1 MAKLHSKKLFIKA
14 LNNKFATEKK
24 TLAAKGIVEE
34 NLQDQKTGY
43 LRLGPDQSA
52 RKREFMEYSAK
63 LAGKRGV
70 SFYNPY
76 VHAGGIPLGQ
86 RQLVPYKLSG
96 TEYVVEG
103 DDLHFVNNP
112 AMQQLWD
119 DVRRTI
125 VVGLD
130 MAHEVLEKRL
140 GKEVTPE
147 TINNYLEILNHAM
160 PGAAVVQEHM
170 CETHPGLVDDCNVRI
185 FTGNDELADEIDSQ
199 YVIDI
204 NKLFPAEQAEQLK
217 AAIGKTTWQAIHVPT
232 IVVRSCDGGTTSRW
246 SAMQLGMTFIDAYN
260 MAAGEAA
267 VADLAYAAKHAA
279 VLQMSDM
286 LPARRAR
293 GPNNPGGL
301 SFGFL
306 SDMVQTSRTAA
317 ADPVK
322 VSLNVV
328 AAGAML
334 YDQIW
339 LGSYMSG
346 GVGFTQYA
354 TAAYTNDVL
363 DDFCYYGVDFAVDK
377 FGGFAKAPQTLDV
390 AKELGTEVTL
400 YGMEQY
406 EAYPTLLEDHFG
418 GSQRAS
424 VLAAA
429 SGITAA
435 IASGHSQVGLAGW
448 YLSMLLHKEG
458 WGRLGF
464 FGYDLQDQC
473 GPTNVFSYQS
483 DEGNPVEMR
492 GANYPN
498 YAMNVGHQGEYAGI
512 SCAAHAG
519 RMDAF
524 TINPLIKV
532 TFANPGLVFD
542 WADVRTAFGKGGARE
557 FRAAGDRA
565 LVMPA
570 V

>member
-1 MAKLHSKKLFIKA
+1 MAKMHSKKLFIKA
-14 LNNKFATEKK
+14 LNKKFGKDFDLT
-24 TLAAKGIVEE
+24 G
-34 NLQDQKTGY
+34 QKTEY
-43 LRLGPDQSA
+43 KRLGPEQSA
-52 RKREFMEYSAK
+52 RKREFMEYAK
-63 LAGKRGV
+63 KLEGKRGMTG
-70 SFYNPY
+70 YNPY

-112 AMQQLWD
+112 AMQQQWD
-119 DVRRTI
+119 DIRRTI
-125 VVGLD
+125 IVGLD

-170 CETHPGLVDDCNVRI
+170 VETHPGLVDDCNVRI
-185 FTGNDELADEIDSQ
+185 FSGDDNLVDEIDPQ
-199 YVIDI
+199 YVVDI
-204 NKLFPAEQAEQLK
+204 NKLFPADQAEEIK
-217 AAIGKTTWQAIHVPT
+217 AAIGKTTWQAIHIPT

-246 SAMQLGMTFIDAYN
+246 SAMQLCMTFIDAYN
-260 MAAGEAA
+260 MCAGEAA

-279 VLQMSDM
+279 VLQMSEM

-306 SDMVQTSRTAA
+306 ADMVQTSRVAA

-322 VSLNVV
+322 VALNVV

-363 DDFCYYGVDFAVDK
+363 DDFCYYTVDYANDK
-377 FGGFAKAPQTLDV
+377 YGGFAKAPATLEV
-390 AKELGTEVTL
+390 AKDIATESTL
-400 YGMEQY
+400 YSAEQY
-406 EAYPTLLEDHFG
+406 ESFPTLLEDHFG

-424 VLAAA
+424 VMAAA
-429 SGITAA
+429 SGIGAA
-435 IASGHSQVGLAGW
+435 IATGHSQIGLAGW
-448 YLSMLLHKEG
+448 YLSMLLHKEA

-483 DEGNPVEMR
+483 DEGNPDELR

-512 SCAAHAG
+512 ASAAHAG

-524 TINPLIKV
+524 TVNPLIKV

-542 WADVRTAFGKGGARE
+542 FADVRSAFGKGGARS

>member
-1 MAKLHSKKLFIKA
+1 MAKMHSKKLFIKA
-14 LNNKFATEKK
+14 LNKKFGKDFDLSSQTEVYK
-24 TLAAKGIVEE
+24 
-34 NLQDQKTGY
+34 
-43 LRLGPDQSA
+43 RLGPEQSA
-52 RKREFMEYSAK
+52 RKREFMEYAK
-63 LAGKRGV
+63 KLEGKRGMTG
-70 SFYNPY
+70 YNPY

-112 AMQQLWD
+112 AMQQQWD

-125 VVGLD
+125 IVGLD

-170 CETHPGLVDDCNVRI
+170 VETHPGLVDDCNVRV
-185 FTGNDELADEIDSQ
+185 FTGDDNLADEIDPQ
-199 YVIDI
+199 YVVDI
-204 NKLFPAEQAEQLK
+204 NKLFPADQAEEIK

-246 SAMQLGMTFIDAYN
+246 SAMQLCMTFIDAYN
-260 MAAGEAA
+260 MCAGEAA

-279 VLQMSDM
+279 VLQMSEM

-306 SDMVQTSRTAA
+306 ADMVQTSRVAA

-363 DDFCYYGVDFAVDK
+363 DDFCYYIVDYANDK
-377 FGGFAKAPQTLDV
+377 YGGFAKAPATLDV
-390 AKELGTEVTL
+390 AKDIATESTL
-400 YGMEQY
+400 YSAEQY
-406 EAYPTLLEDHFG
+406 ESFPTLLEDHFG

-424 VLAAA
+424 VMAAA
-429 SGITAA
+429 SGIGCA
-435 IASGHSQVGLAGW
+435 IASGHSQIGLAGW
-448 YLSMLLHKEG
+448 YLSMLLHKEQ

-483 DEGNPVEMR
+483 DEGNPDELR

-512 SCAAHAG
+512 ASAAHAG

-524 TINPLIKV
+524 AINPLIKV

-542 WADVRTAFGKGGARE
+542 WADVRACFGKGGARA

>member
-1 MAKLHSKKLFIKA
+1 MAKMHTKKMFIKA
-14 LNNKFATEKK
+14 LNKKFGKDFDLAGTKTEYK
-24 TLAAKGIVEE
+24 
-34 NLQDQKTGY
+34 
-43 LRLGPDQSA
+43 RLGPDQSA
-52 RKREFMEYSAK
+52 RKREFMEYSKK
-63 LAGKRGV
+63 LEGKRGI

-76 VHAGGIPLGQ
+76 VHCGGIPLGQ

-112 AMQQLWD
+112 AMQQMWD
-119 DVRRTI
+119 DVRRTVI
-125 VVGLD
+125 VGLD

-170 CETHPGLVDDCNVRI
+170 CETHPGLVDDCNVRV
-185 FTGNDELADEIDSQ
+185 FTGDDALADEIDPQ

-204 NKLFPAEQAEQLK
+204 NKLFPAQQAAELK
-217 AAIGKTTWQAIHVPT
+217 AAIGKTTWQAIHIPT
-232 IVVRSCDGGTTSRW
+232 IVSRTCDGGTASRW
-246 SAMQLGMTFIDAYN
+246 SAMQLCMTFIDAYN
-260 MAAGEAA
+260 MCAGEAA

-279 VLQMSDM
+279 LLQMADM

-293 GPNNPGGL
+293 GPNSPGGL
-301 SFGFL
+301 SFGFMA
-306 SDMVQTSRTAA
+306 DMVQTSRTKPW
-317 ADPVK
+317 DPVQ

-328 AAGAML
+328 AAGTML

-363 DDFCYYGVDFAVDK
+363 DDFSYYGADFVTDK
-377 FGGFAKAPQTLDV
+377 YGGFAKAPATLDV

-406 EAYPTLLEDHFG
+406 ETFPTLLEDHFG

-435 IASGHSQVGLAGW
+435 IASGNSQTGLAAW
-448 YLSMLLHKEG
+448 YLSMLLHKES

-483 DEGNPVEMR
+483 DEGNPTELR

-512 SCAAHAG
+512 SSAAHAG
-519 RMDAF
+519 RGDAF
-524 TINPLIKV
+524 ALNPLIKV
-532 TFANPGLVFD
+532 TFANPALIFD
-542 WADVRTAFGKGGARE
+542 WAEIRKCFGMGGARE

>member
-1 MAKLHSKKLFIKA
+1 MAKIHTKKLFIKA
-14 LNNKFATEKK
+14 LNKKFGKDYD
-24 TLAAKGIVEE
+24 LAS
-34 NLQDQKTGY
+34 QKTEY
-43 LRLGPDQSA
+43 KRLGPLQNA
-52 RKREFMEYSAK
+52 RKREFIEYSKK
-63 LAGKRGV
+63 LEGKRGV

-76 VHAGGIPLGQ
+76 CHAGGVPLGQ
-86 RQLVPYKLSG
+86 RQLVPYKLST

-112 AMQQLWD
+112 AMQQMWD
-119 DVRRTI
+119 DIRRTI
-125 VVGLD
+125 IVGLD

-170 CETHPGLVDDCNVRI
+170 VETHPGLVDDCNVRI
-185 FTGNDELADEIDSQ
+185 FTGDDDLADEIDPQ

-204 NKLFPAEQAEQLK
+204 NKLFPAEQAEELK
-217 AAIGKTTWQAIHVPT
+217 AAMGKTTWQAIHIPT

-246 SAMQLGMTFIDAYN
+246 SAMQLCMTFIDAYN
-260 MAAGEAA
+260 MCAGEAA

-279 VLQMSDM
+279 VIHMSDM

-301 SFGFL
+301 SFGFMA
-306 SDMVQTSRTAA
+306 DMVQTSRTKAF
-317 ADPVK
+317 DPTQ

-328 AAGAML
+328 AAGTML

-354 TAAYTNDVL
+354 TAAYTNDIL
-363 DDFCYYGVDFAVDK
+363 DDFSYYGADYIVDK
-377 FGGFAKAPQTLDV
+377 FGGFAKAPATIDAV
-390 AKELGTEVTL
+390 KDIATEVTL
-400 YGMEQY
+400 YGLEQY
-406 EAYPTLLEDHFG
+406 EEFPTVLEDHFG

-429 SGITAA
+429 SGIAA
-435 IASGHSQVGLAGW
+435 AMASGHSQAGLAGW
-448 YLSMLLHKEG
+448 YLSMLLHKEA

-483 DEGNPVEMR
+483 DEGNPTELR

-512 SCAAHAG
+512 SSAAHSARG
-519 RMDAF
+519 DAF
-524 TINPLIKV
+524 ALNPLIKV
-532 TFANPGLVFD
+532 TFANPALPFPWDDIRKG
-542 WADVRTAFGKGGARE
+542 FGMGGARE
-557 FRAAGDRA
+557 FRAAGDRS

-570 V
+570 L